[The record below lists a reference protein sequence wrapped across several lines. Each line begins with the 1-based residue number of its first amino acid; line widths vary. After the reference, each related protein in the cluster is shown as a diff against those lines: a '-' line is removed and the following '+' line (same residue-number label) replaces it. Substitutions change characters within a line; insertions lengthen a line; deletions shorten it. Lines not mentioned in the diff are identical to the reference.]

1 MASTA
6 ERVSE
11 LKATALRAMAIEPV
25 EEEPAP
31 TWWLP
36 TARQALAFG
45 LVALLL
51 GGALLAYLWWRPA
64 PAPLYTPRAPAAQ
77 PAAPLEQTDT
87 APSRPGTARPPA
99 SPPPGATEP
108 PRSAPA
114 AGPPTGELVVHV
126 AGAVRRPGLVRLPA
140 GARVADALVAA
151 DQALPEADLDAL
163 NLARPLTDGE
173 KVYVPLP
180 GQAPPADAAPDA
192 VPGGQPGPRAT
203 SGPAPLVDI
212 NTADATTLQNL
223 PGIGPALAVRI
234 VDFRAA
240 HGPFA
245 SLDGLLDV
253 PGIGPAKLA
262 ALAEVAY
269 VP

>member
-11 LKATALRAMAIEPV
+11 LKATALRALAIEPV
-25 EEEPAP
+25 AEEPPP

-36 TARQALAFG
+36 TARQAVAFG

-51 GGALLAYLWWRPA
+51 GGGLLVYLWWRPA
-64 PAPLYTPRAPAAQ
+64 PAAYYAPRPAATTQSAPQEAPRAGHS
-77 PAAPLEQTDT
+77 AAPDPATG
-87 APSRPGTARPPA
+87 SGPPA
-99 SPPPGATEP
+99 QAAPGAGRP
-108 PRSAPA
+108 DPAVAPA
-114 AGPPTGELVVHV
+114 GGEIVVHV

-140 GARVADALVAA
+140 GARVADALTAA
-151 DQALPEADLDAL
+151 DSALPEADLDSL

-173 KVYVPLP
+173 KIYVPLP
-180 GQAPPADAAPDA
+180 GQTPPPAVDTGAHDDGSPA
-192 VPGGQPGPRAT
+192 VDGTTPR
-203 SGPAPLVDI
+203 VDI
-212 NTADATTLQNL
+212 NTADAATLQHL
-223 PGIGPALAVRI
+223 PGIGPALAARI

-240 HGPFA
+240 HGPFSA
-245 SLDGLLDV
+245 VDGLLDV